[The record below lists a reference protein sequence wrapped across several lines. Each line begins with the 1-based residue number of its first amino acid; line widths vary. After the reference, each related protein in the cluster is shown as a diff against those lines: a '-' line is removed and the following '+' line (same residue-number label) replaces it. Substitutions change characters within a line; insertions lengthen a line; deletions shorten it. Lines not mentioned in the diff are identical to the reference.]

1 MYWMTCIVSLLLC
14 FCSLVGA
21 RRCVEERKK
30 DYIRTCVG
38 FVCTNCTNMMK
49 TCIVST
55 NMNGKNQDGIRD
67 AYVVTLL
74 V

>member
-1 MYWMTCIVSLLLC
+1 MYWMTCIDSLLLC

-21 RRCVEERKK
+21 RRCMEERRK
-30 DYIRTCVG
+30 YYMRTYVG

-49 TCIVST
+49 TCIVLT
-55 NMNGKNQDGIRD
+55 NMNGKSQDGIRD
-67 AYVVTLL
+67 AYVVMLL